1 MRGTLI
7 LTLVL
12 VAAAALM
19 LGAVAMLHT
28 RHIANDECGVL
39 INKLRG
45 VVAQVIRALNYSEP
59 YGNCAG
65 GCTSRFYDAYQLLK
79 NNVTPLINLI
89 NETGCVEL
97 NLSQL
102 RIYVNYAL
110 NNLTTYN
117 PVNPLMG
124 VNESL
129 RSMVN
134 AYHLLSHQTG
144 G

>member
-1 MRGTLI
+1 M
-7 LTLVL
+7 
-12 VAAAALM
+12 AAVALM
-19 LGAVAMLHT
+19 LGAVAMLHI
-28 RHIANDECGVL
+28 RHIANDECGAL
-39 INKLRG
+39 IIKLRG

-65 GCTSRFYDAYQLLK
+65 GCTSRFYDAYRLLK
-79 NNVTPLINLI
+79 DNVTTLINLV
-89 NETGCVEL
+89 NETGCVGL

-117 PVNPLMG
+117 PANPLGG

-129 RSMVN
+129 RNMVN
-134 AYHLLSHQTG
+134 AYYLLSH
-144 G
+144 